1 MSALRSCSRG
11 EPGFGCTVSLSAFGF
26 RISVFSFRVSVF
38 GFWDPGSWF
47 LVSSFEF
54 WASSFGFRWRETM
67 AKTKV
72 GFPSVKHAAHIRQ
85 SRPDAGLGSQVK
97 VLKTLQGALSSLG
110 SGEWFRQIQDEN
122 KYWQAQ
128 ISSFGPLI
136 PRKSLG
142 I

>member
-1 MSALRSCSRG
+1 MAL
-11 EPGFGCTVSLSAFGF
+11 T
-26 RISVFSFRVSVF
+26 RVGIPPV
-38 GFWDPGSWF
+38 
-47 LVSSFEF
+47 
-54 WASSFGFRWRETM
+54 T
-67 AKTKV
+67 
-72 GFPSVKHAAHIRQ
+72 HATHIRQ
-85 SRPDAGLGSQVK
+85 TRPEAGLGSQVK
-97 VLKTLQGALSSLG
+97 ALKTLQGALSSLG